1 LSGGGA
7 RGTNIVGHRRTY
19 GWCGRR
25 DARHRWGGC
34 QGRLRSLE
42 GADSPPLRREP
53 GSSAA
58 LDLSECQPAAPPG
71 ELARYLWEVGAETDE
86 ELIAAAQ
93 AVLRLVDPAGA
104 RSGKYEVTISGGK
117 GIVVGDQA
125 NVTMTFN
132 DGD

>member
-1 LSGGGA
+1 VEPISLIIAALAAGAVAGA
-7 RGTNIVGHRRTY
+7 RDTAGAAVKDVYGGLKALIRR
-19 GWCGRR
+19 RF
-25 DARHRWGGC
+25 GGN
-34 QGRLRSLE
+34 
-42 GADSPPLRREP
+42 REA
-53 GSSAA
+53 SAA

-71 ELARYLWEVGAETDE
+71 ELARYLWAVGAETDE

-104 RSGKYEVTISGGK
+104 RTGKYEVTISGGK